1 MKEGGH
7 GGPFVLFLKICIK
20 GDGYYARME
29 IGRDGGEKFGQMR
42 QLKERHMGNQVGIG
56 KVRHKC
62 MIQLVLL
69 HGLTQ
74 ANNKKLFLLLDCGK

>member
-29 IGRDGGEKFGQMR
+29 MGEME
-42 QLKERHMGNQVGIG
+42 ERNLG
-56 KVRHKC
+56 K
-62 MIQLVLL
+62 
-69 HGLTQ
+69 GSS
-74 ANNKKLFLLLDCGK
+74 